1 MSYLY
6 LREVPGLSYCGVDA
20 GVQQVSGLGACVVPT
35 TVSVRHL
42 LCTNAD
48 LAAISAVVGR
58 AVSSAEVRAAITA
71 AVEEAVR
78 LLLAAAQPL
87 SQPRPGSGPGV
98 IMRQNFQE
106 AFTVVPEFVPTW
118 RPAGAK
124 WDRGAVVRE
133 RLRCAARIL
142 AN

>member
-6 LREVPGLSYCGVDA
+6 LREEPGLSYCGVDA

-98 IMRQNFQE
+98 IMRRSEEHTSELQSLRHLVCRLLLEKKKQKQN
-106 AFTVVPEFVPTW
+106 
-118 RPAGAK
+118 RYM
-124 WDRGAVVRE
+124 RHS
-133 RLRCAARIL
+133 I
-142 AN
+142 